1 MKHALGV
8 EGKEE
13 KMSIIEQVVETLK
26 TLPPAEQRQVLGYVE
41 GLAQAS
47 PAFKSP
53 SGARLLQYAGAFS
66 PGFLDEMEATIE
78 EGCEQVD
85 LNEW

>member
-1 MKHALGV
+1 
-8 EGKEE
+8 
-13 KMSIIEQVVETLK
+13 MSIIEQVVEALK

-47 PAFKSP
+47 SALRSP
-53 SGARLLQYAGAFS
+53 SGVKLLKYAGAFS
-66 PGFLDEMEATIE
+66 PDFLDEMEASIE